1 LFSSVELQ
9 FFCGVKRFFFQPAL
23 VHSYQFKSLRTKL
36 IVSKPIPWIGTSWK
50 MNKTRAEAREFARMF
65 KASPL
70 ALSPKV
76 QPFVIPPFTAIADV
90 AEELSGTRVK
100 VGAQNVHWADHGAWT
115 GEISASMIIDCG
127 ATLVEIGHSE
137 RRQHFG
143 ETDETVALKTQAALK
158 HGLTALVCI
167 GDSRAEYEAG
177 KTAQVLDAQVR
188 ALLKYVEAKALGQEI
203 IAYEPVWSIGEGGTP
218 ATPGFAN
225 EQHRKISD
233 LVLSLIGGS
242 LPILYGGSVN
252 PENCVELAAQSH
264 INGLFIGRSAWSAA
278 GYLGI
283 IEKVLGSQET

>member
-1 LFSSVELQ
+1 M
-9 FFCGVKRFFFQPAL
+9 
-23 VHSYQFKSLRTKL
+23 T
-36 IVSKPIPWIGTSWK
+36 KPIPWIGTSWK
-50 MNKTRAEAREFARMF
+50 MNKTRAEAREFARIL
-65 KASPL
+65 KASPY
-70 ALSPKV
+70 ALSPEF

-90 AEELSGTRVK
+90 AGELAHTRIK
-100 VGAQNVHWADHGAWT
+100 VGAQNMHWADHGAWT
-115 GEISASMIIDCG
+115 GEISASMIIDSG

-167 GDSRAEYEAG
+167 GDSQVDYAAG

-188 ALLKYVEAKALGQEI
+188 ALLKYVGAVALGQVI
-203 IAYEPVWSIGEGGTP
+203 IAYEPIWSIGEGGTP
-218 ATPGFAN
+218 ASPEFAN
-225 EQHRKISD
+225 EQHRKLND
-233 LVLSLIGGS
+233 LILSLIGGS

-252 PENCVELAAQSH
+252 LDNCVELAAQSH
-264 INGLFIGRSAWSAA
+264 INGLFIGRAAWQAT